1 MADKEKHYASTGAVS
16 TLKRWQKVCRSRPFA
31 LLHVLPL
38 VETEGHH
45 FMAVLRHADSGTST
59 NVWLRILHNHAV
71 DMGWLLAPVLPKKV
85 WPKIHYNERQGITEA
100 EHRRI
105 LALAGEGTEEADYYE
120 VLWETGGS
128 QSDIATLD
136 ADRIDWDQ
144 RSILYRRMKTQ
155 NRGYEFA
162 KVRLGA
168 RLVAVLERLPKQG
181 PLFPQLAAMSLE
193 NRARLFRR
201 RVHALGLKNIS
212 LHCYRYAW
220 AERARKAQVPL
231 RVAME
236 TLGHQ
241 SRAVHQAYAK
251 KVEVDLMPLEYYEQ
265 KAKETIVAFK
275 DYIEPKPDRQST
287 ATTGTG

>member
-1 MADKEKHYASTGAVS
+1 MD
-16 TLKRWQKVCRSRPFA
+16 RR
-31 LLHVLPL
+31 
-38 VETEGHH
+38 
-45 FMAVLRHADSGTST
+45 
-59 NVWLRILHNHAV
+59 
-71 DMGWLLAPVLPKKV
+71 
-85 WPKIHYNERQGITEA
+85 GITEQ

-105 LALAGEGTEEADYYE
+105 QALAGEGTEEADYYE

-136 ADRIDWDQ
+136 ADRIDWEQ

-168 RLVAVLERLPKQG
+168 RLVAVLERLPRQG

-265 KAKETIVAFK
+265 KAKETIVAFQACTQP
-275 DYIEPKPDRQST
+275 EPNSAKEPALAVSP
-287 ATTGTG
+287 G